1 MKRFFL
7 RGAGWAIVL
16 LFLSGCADIAMME
29 DVSWIKKE
37 MDTKIASLQ
46 IEQESRA
53 QGIEAKIGRMEEKI
67 DAQQAGIL
75 QLREDLHSQIKETRI
90 ALDENNLLLTKR
102 VEEVAKQSDEREYE
116 LKKEIENLKKS
127 SYELLSSLS
136 AINTAIVSLNSEVVN
151 LKSSRAEELALGFAE
166 IREEFAK
173 KLKLLLDEVVRQESE
188 LHSVKNAVAAMH
200 PVEEN
205 LSEIV
210 ISETSSGPPEEKRT
224 ILKKEP
230 EKRVHIVRQG
240 DTLIQIARQY
250 RVSLDSLKKVNNLGK
265 DDTIYAGRRLLIP

>member
-7 RGAGWAIVL
+7 RGAVWAIVAT
-16 LFLSGCADIAMME
+16 LFSGCADIAMME

-37 MDTKIASLQ
+37 IDTKIVALQ
-46 IEQESRA
+46 IEQESRV
-53 QGIEAKIGRMEEKI
+53 QGIETKIGRMEEKI

-90 ALDENNLLLTKR
+90 ALDENNFLLTKR

-127 SYELLSSLS
+127 SYELLASLS
-136 AINTAIVSLNSEVVN
+136 AINTSILSLNSEVVN
-151 LKSSRAEELALGFAE
+151 LKSSRSEELALGFAE
-166 IREEFAK
+166 IREEFSK

-188 LHSVKNAVAAMH
+188 LHSVKNAVAVMH

-210 ISETSSGPPEEKRT
+210 ISETSPEPSEEKRT

-230 EKRVHIVRQG
+230 EQRVHIVRQG